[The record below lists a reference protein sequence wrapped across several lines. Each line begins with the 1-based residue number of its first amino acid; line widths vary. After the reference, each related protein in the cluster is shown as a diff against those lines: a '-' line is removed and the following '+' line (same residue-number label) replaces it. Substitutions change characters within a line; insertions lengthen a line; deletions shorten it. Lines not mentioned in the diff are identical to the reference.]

1 MSHITEEKI
10 KEGKEF
16 MRMKEFWLIYDED
29 NFDLLQAIL
38 DTYYNE
44 CPNTYSAE
52 ILDHQNSSRLV
63 IRCNVCNGK
72 QLSSYDPFFSH
83 NNGKNHKKNLAKRQ
97 DNSEC
102 ALAELP
108 VLEFK
113 KLGDVENPHERGT
126 LEFDLFETVHDI
138 IGYQFLYREI
148 KNTGEFMTCQ
158 LCARNDDK
166 YKCMKISSALRHMKS
181 KDHQNNYLRT
191 KFGIKN
197 STLENEN
204 ARQKYIAD
212 VIQLEGKLLH
222 KILTIDTTDPNEER
236 PSLSKKG
243 KDLDLKSENV
253 AETSSTK
260 ELIKDPDIPETPEQF
275 LEVIHGHLQHL
286 NKNKGD
292 DWVMRN
298 LQKDPEALDLL
309 ISTSD
314 VLAQKIY
321 KFSEDYE
328 PVFKEQAS
336 KLLERCNNLKL
347 PSLEK

>member
-63 IRCNVCNGK
+63 IRCNMPRHYEKKEGTRRIMYVMVN
-72 QLSSYDPFFSH
+72 SSARMTHFFLTIMA
-83 NNGKNHKKNLAKRQ
+83 KITKRNLAKRQ

-243 KDLDLKSENV
+243 KDLDLK
-253 AETSSTK
+253 
-260 ELIKDPDIPETPEQF
+260 I
-275 LEVIHGHLQHL
+275 
-286 NKNKGD
+286 
-292 DWVMRN
+292 
-298 LQKDPEALDLL
+298 
-309 ISTSD
+309 
-314 VLAQKIY
+314 
-321 KFSEDYE
+321 
-328 PVFKEQAS
+328 
-336 KLLERCNNLKL
+336 
-347 PSLEK
+347 